1 MDRCSAMWLVPCP
14 PPTGTLGAE
23 ETPRPRWPKAHAF
36 LLPGKGDSQGK
47 TKRRQ
52 AQEERGYRNPEVGGA
67 WKIMTPSAL
76 LGGGTGALGIG

>member
-1 MDRCSAMWLVPCP
+1 MVSAVSSSHRDPGSRGDP
-14 PPTGTLGAE
+14 SPTLAKGG
-23 ETPRPRWPKAHAF
+23 
-36 LLPGKGDSQGK
+36 LPGKGDSQGK